1 MDDENEQIAHKSSYS
16 GQNPLPF
23 QAKLEFAR
31 HTIKLPPK
39 SPNLNAYAE
48 RFVRTI
54 KESCLDQMIFFGED
68 MLRNAIRELVTH
80 YHLERNHQG
89 VENRLLVPLEITSTR
104 TPVVQKRERLS
115 GLLNYYYREAA

>member
-48 RFVRTI
+48 RFVRSI
-54 KESCLDQMIFFGED
+54 KEGYLDQMVLFGEAA
-68 MLRNAIRELVTH
+68 LRNAVRQFVTH
-80 YHLERNHQG
+80 YHEERNH
-89 VENRLLVPLEITSTR
+89 
-104 TPVVQKRERLS
+104 
-115 GLLNYYYREAA
+115 